1 MRDVTRDDR
10 CAFCGRRRAAVRRL
24 ISGPGHVFICQ
35 GCVVQCVEL
44 LADEQLLP
52 VRNRLVQ
59 QLAEVARRYPEDAEL
74 QAVVGPIVTTIAGPC
89 AEVAEL
95 EAKHAEARQ
104 QILRLRGQLA
114 HLAARGH

>member
-1 MRDVTRDDR
+1 M
-10 CAFCGRRRAAVRRL
+10 
-24 ISGPGHVFICQ
+24 FICP

-74 QAVVGPIVTTIAGPC
+74 QAVVGPIVTAMTGPC

-95 EAKHAEARQ
+95 MARHAEARQ
-104 QILRLRGQLA
+104 EILRLRGQVA
-114 HLAARGH
+114 RLAARVAKRHAGSCSPLTTWRQDSGHPRLRRPTR